1 MFGTYL
7 RLGYEHLLDLQ
18 GADHILFIVVLCAAY
33 ALVRWRELLVLITA
47 FTVGHSVSLALATV
61 GAIQVNSAWVEFL
74 IPVTILATAVLNVF
88 EGAAAPARVV
98 GGDHGGSVEPGAV
111 KRGTEP
117 VEGRVAHGDEAAVG
131 RLAEGANGV
140 HSAVGSSA
148 VVKYLLAT
156 GFGLI
161 HGLGFSG
168 FLRLVLGDEGQLLV
182 PLLAFNVGL
191 ELAQIVVALVALAAA
206 WVLVRAGLPHRWWT
220 RAVSVAIGAAALMMS
235 VERWP
240 FQ

>member
-18 GADHILFIVVLCAAY
+18 GADHILFIVVLCAGY
-33 ALVRWRELLVLITA
+33 AVTRWRELLVLITA

-61 GAIQVNSAWVEFL
+61 GAVRVDSGWVEFL
-74 IPVTILATAVLNVF
+74 IPVTILATAILNFF
-88 EGAAAPARVV
+88 EGGAKPVPHDEEAPSESGAAAASKTGRE
-98 GGDHGGSVEPGAV
+98 GSA
-111 KRGTEP
+111 T
-117 VEGRVAHGDEAAVG
+117 H
-131 RLAEGANGV
+131 LM
-140 HSAVGSSA
+140 
-148 VVKYLLAT
+148 YLLAT

-168 FLRLVLGDEGQLLV
+168 FLRLLLGDEGRLLV

-191 ELAQIVVALVALAAA
+191 ELAQIVVALGALGVAWLLMR
-206 WVLVRAGLPHRWWT
+206 VGLPHRWWT
-220 RAVSVAIGAAALMMS
+220 RAVSVAIGVAALVMS

-240 FQ
+240 LG